1 MGWVGLYLSS
11 LLAPLGSVSHSC
23 PLWFLLFPA
32 HSQSLSS
39 ASQEV
44 AGPCS
49 RGLRAQ
55 GSWGEASSKKGVFSM
70 PLDWLPTEL
79 LVSAAGP
86 LCGSWVLLA
95 VAGEW
100 QAQGGVPSWGSA
112 CERGVLR

>member
-1 MGWVGLYLSS
+1 
-11 LLAPLGSVSHSC
+11 
-23 PLWFLLFPA
+23 
-32 HSQSLSS
+32 
-39 ASQEV
+39 
-44 AGPCS
+44 
-49 RGLRAQ
+49 
-55 GSWGEASSKKGVFSM
+55 M